1 MIVGIGIDLCSISRM
16 RRALERHGGR
26 LEERVFTAGERAYC
40 RARGEPAQH
49 FAARFAAKEA
59 LLKALGVPAGL
70 SWHELEVVSTDGGAP
85 VLRLSGEARRA
96 AERLGADRLHLSLS
110 HGGDT
115 AAAVV
120 IAERRGP

>member
-1 MIVGIGIDLCSISRM
+1 MIVGVGIDLCPISRM

-26 LEERVFTAGERAYC
+26 FEERVFTEAERAYC

-59 LLKALGVPAGL
+59 LLKALGVPGGL
-70 SWHELEVVSTDGGAP
+70 SWHELEVVSTEDGAP
-85 VLRLSGEARRA
+85 GLRLWGEARRV

-120 IAERRGP
+120 IAERRAP